1 MNSSAMLKSSGG
13 SANSLTRYPRRRP
26 TLIWATSLS
35 TTTRIKET
43 QMTYLVHK
51 AVELDKVKK
60 ALRPTEQQLLGE
72 HIIQLKYDGCC
83 MVAIRDTDK
92 VTLLSRTG
100 EPVLSAKHIES
111 ALMGIDE
118 GVYFGEYW
126 QPGVPQNVLSGQFRK
141 QDGTQYPDV
150 QFVIFDHVT
159 LHEWDQGYSDT
170 GYAERQEFIP
180 AALSAVGLGGTL
192 RLAASLSA
200 QSARHWMMLMNGAAI
215 TGYDGAIFR
224 KPDGKWRKG
233 DNGTNGEIIK
243 IKPTLTLDL
252 RVVGIE
258 TATGEKT
265 GRAVYKVIVS
275 LGNGKTQT
283 LGSGVPHTE
292 SELPKIG
299 DIVEVEA
306 MSLSAHGLL
315 REPRFKGIRYD
326 KLQPDEV

>member
-1 MNSSAMLKSSGG
+1 MM
-13 SANSLTRYPRRRP
+13 
-26 TLIWATSLS
+26 
-35 TTTRIKET
+35 
-43 QMTYLVHK
+43 YLVHK
-51 AVELDKVKK
+51 AVELDKIKEAK
-60 ALRPTEQQLLGE
+60 RPTEQQLLGE
-72 HIIQLKYDGCC
+72 YILQAKFDGCA
-83 MVAIRDTDK
+83 MLAIRDTDK

-111 ALMGIDE
+111 AMMGLPE

-126 QPGVPQNVLSGQFRK
+126 AAGIPQNILSGQFRK
-141 QDGTQYPDV
+141 QDTQYPDV
-150 QFVIFDHVT
+150 QFALFDHVT
-159 LHEWDQGYSDT
+159 LHEWHIGYSDV

-180 AALSAVGLGGTL
+180 AALGSVGLGGPL
-192 RLAASLSA
+192 RFAPALTCAGYSSIDEVVKVIAT
-200 QSARHWMMLMNGAAI
+200 
-215 TGYDGAIFR
+215 TGYDGVIFR
-224 KPDGKWRKG
+224 KPDGQWRKG

-258 TATGEKT
+258 TSVGEKT
-265 GRAVYKVIVS
+265 GRAVYKVVVA

-292 SELPKIG
+292 SELPKVG

-326 KLQPDEV
+326 KIEADEV